1 MLSIGICAEFARPFI
16 DSHRFVLR
24 SDSGNSRAS
33 VSSVSSIRPP
43 GKIGLYHFVVNVAIW
58 SHDKDHVPLNGQHLS
73 QKRRM
78 MEDTKLLVSFDE
90 AQMIEQI
97 IGPKHLN
104 A

>member
-1 MLSIGICAEFARPFI
+1 MGVCVEFARRFV

-24 SDSGNSRAS
+24 SASGNNRAS
-33 VSSVSSIRPP
+33 VSIVSSMRPS
-43 GKIGLYHFVVNVAIW
+43 GKIGLHRSVNVAFW
-58 SHDKDHVPLNGQHLS
+58 SHDKDYLPFDCHHLS

-97 IGPKHLN
+97 IGPKHLD